1 MTDIIEKIENSSFK
15 SIKTISIQMQIS
27 ELSNNIASRERTSVK
42 VGTIIHFVSTKNSPK
57 IAL

>member
-1 MTDIIEKIENSSFK
+1 MTDIIEKIENSSFEF
-15 SIKTISIQMQIS
+15 IKTISILMQIS
-27 ELSNNIASRERTSVK
+27 ELSNNIASWERSVK

>member
-1 MTDIIEKIENSSFK
+1 MTDIIEKIQNSSFK
-15 SIKTISIQMQIS
+15 FIKTISILMQIS
-27 ELSNNIASRERTSVK
+27 ELSNNIASRERSVK

>member
-27 ELSNNIASRERTSVK
+27 EWSNNIASRERSVK
-42 VGTIIHFVSTKNSPK
+42 VGTILHFVSTKNSPK

>member
-27 ELSNNIASRERTSVK
+27 ELSNNIASRERSVK
-42 VGTIIHFVSTKNSPK
+42 VGTILHFVSTKNSPK